1 LAVAFFAASATAG
14 LLGLVDQR
22 TLFGVSVWAKPAKFF
37 LSISIQSATV
47 AWAMTQLAPT
57 ECRRS
62 GVRRLIALYFFCA
75 VTEMAYISLQAARG
89 LPSHFNRASPLYV
102 TLYALM
108 GVGAVTMLVVT
119 GYIGMC
125 ILRRPREDAPPVLAR
140 AAGLGLVLG
149 ALLGG
154 AAGAYMSIGSGHWV
168 GGQPT
173 DAAGLPLV
181 GWSSTGGDLRVA
193 HFFGLHA
200 TQVIVLVGWLVSAQS
215 PTRANRIVSVAAL
228 GWSTV
233 AIALFAQAVLGHAL
247 L

>member
-1 LAVAFFAASATAG
+1 LAVAFFAASATAV
-14 LLGLVDQR
+14 LLGFVDQR
-22 TLFGVSVWAKPAKFF
+22 TLLGVSVWAKPAKFF

-47 AWAMTQLAPT
+47 AWALTQLART

-62 GVRRLIALYFFCA
+62 AVRRLIALYIFCA

-89 LPSHFNRASPLYV
+89 LPSHFNRESPLYA

-119 GYIGMC
+119 GYVGSR
-125 ILRRPREDAPPVLAR
+125 ILQRPREDAPPVLAR

-154 AAGAYMSIGSGHWV
+154 VAGAYMSAGSGHWV
-168 GGQPT
+168 GGQLT
-173 DAAGLPLV
+173 DVFGLPIV
-181 GWSSTGGDLRVA
+181 GWSTTGGDLRVA

-200 TQVIVLVGWLVSAQS
+200 TQAIVLVGWFVSALS
-215 PTRANRIVSVAAL
+215 PPRANRIVNVVAL

-233 AIALFAQAVLGHAL
+233 TVGLFAQAVLGRPL